1 LVSYYH
7 RYPALKCWAIFN
19 RPLRGRSI
27 LDADMGTQT
36 KSFKVGSATF
46 GDGRLTII
54 AGPCVIESEE
64 HAMMMARECAQ
75 RARDAGLD
83 FVFKSSFDKA
93 NRSSIKSFRGVGM
106 EAGLDILRRIKA
118 ELGVP
123 VVTDIHDPAQVG
135 VVAEVADIL
144 QIPAFLCRQTDLI
157 LAAAGSGRA
166 VNIKKGQ
173 FLAPE
178 DARNIVEKAQAAG
191 CEKLMLTERGVSF
204 GYNNLVVDMRSFP
217 IMSEFGVPVVFD
229 VTHSLQLPGGLGNA
243 TGGLSQYIEPL
254 ARAGVACG
262 VDAVFMEVHDA
273 PERAPSDGPNMLP
286 LARMGPLLENL
297 RDIHGL
303 VRGMPKTEMPLSR
316 EART

>member
-1 LVSYYH
+1 MQTDS
-7 RYPALKCWAIFN
+7 
-19 RPLRGRSI
+19 
-27 LDADMGTQT
+27 QT
-36 KSFKVGSATF
+36 KSFQVGSATF

-64 HAMMMARECAQ
+64 HAMMMARQCAQ

-83 FVFKSSFDKA
+83 FVFKTSFDKA
-93 NRSSIKSFRGVGM
+93 NRSSIKSFRGIGM
-106 EAGLDILRRIKA
+106 DAGLEILRHIKS
-118 ELGVP
+118 EVGVP
-123 VVTDIHDPAQVG
+123 VVTDIHDAAQVDA
-135 VVAEVADIL
+135 VAAVADIL

-157 LAAAGSGRA
+157 LAAARSGRA

-178 DARNIVEKAQAAG
+178 DARNIVEKAQGAG
-191 CEKLMLTERGVSF
+191 CERLMLTERGVSF

-217 IMSEFGVPVVFD
+217 IMSEFGVPIVFD

-273 PERAPSDGPNMLP
+273 PQRAPSDGPNMLP
-286 LARMGPLLENL
+286 LARMGPLLESL

-303 VRGMPKTEMPLSR
+303 VGERVMH
-316 EART
+316 

>member
-1 LVSYYH
+1 MQT
-7 RYPALKCWAIFN
+7 A
-19 RPLRGRSI
+19 
-27 LDADMGTQT
+27 T
-36 KSFKVGSATF
+36 KSFQVGSATF
-46 GDGRLTII
+46 GDGRLTVI
-54 AGPCVIESEE
+54 AGPCVIESEA
-64 HAMMMARECAQ
+64 HAQMMARECAQ

-83 FVFKSSFDKA
+83 FVFKTSFDKA
-93 NRSSIKSFRGVGM
+93 NRSSIKSFRGIGM
-106 EAGLDILRRIKA
+106 DAGLEILSAIKK
-118 ELGVP
+118 EVGVP
-123 VVTDIHDPAQVG
+123 VVTDIHEISQVEQ
-135 VVAEVADIL
+135 VAEVADVL

-157 LAAAGSGRA
+157 TEAAKSGRA

-191 CEKLMLTERGVSF
+191 CDRLMITERGVSF

-217 IMSEFGVPVVFD
+217 IMSGFGVPVVFD
-229 VTHSLQLPGGLGNA
+229 VTHSLQLPGGLGHA

-286 LARMGPLLENL
+286 LSRMADLLKML
-297 RDIHGL
+297 RDVHQL
-303 VRGMPKTEMPLSR
+303 VNQSAVV
-316 EART
+316 ARSVPGAVATG

>member
-1 LVSYYH
+1 MST
-7 RYPALKCWAIFN
+7 AK
-19 RPLRGRSI
+19 
-27 LDADMGTQT
+27 
-36 KSFKVGSATF
+36 KSFQVGAATF
-46 GDGRLTII
+46 GDGRLAVI

-64 HAMMMARECAQ
+64 HAMMMARECQQ

-93 NRSSIKSFRGVGM
+93 NRSSVKSFRGLGM
-106 EAGLDILRRIKA
+106 KDGLEILATIKK

-123 VVTDIHDPAQVG
+123 VLTDVHDVAQIEAT
-135 VVAEVADIL
+135 AEVVDVL

-157 LAAAGSGRA
+157 VAAAKSGRV

-178 DARNIVEKAQAAG
+178 DARNIVEKARSAG
-191 CEKLMLTERGVSF
+191 SDRVMLTERGVSF

-217 IMSEFGVPVVFD
+217 IMSEFGVPIVFD
-229 VTHSLQLPGGLGNA
+229 VTHSLQLPGGLGHA

-286 LARMGPLLENL
+286 LERMGPLLKSL
-297 RDIHGL
+297 RDIHVL
-303 VRGMPKTEMPLSR
+303 ISR
-316 EART
+316 ASK

>member
-1 LVSYYH
+1 MATS
-7 RYPALKCWAIFN
+7 K
-19 RPLRGRSI
+19 
-27 LDADMGTQT
+27 T
-36 KSFKVGSATF
+36 SFQVGPTTF

-64 HAMMMARECAQ
+64 HAMMMARACAD
-75 RARDAGLD
+75 RARSAGLD
-83 FVFKSSFDKA
+83 FVFKTSFDKA
-93 NRSSIKSFRGVGM
+93 NRSSIKSFRGVGV
-106 EAGLDILRRIKA
+106 EAGLEILRHIKS
-118 ELGVP
+118 EIGVP
-123 VVTDIHDPAQVG
+123 VITDIHDVAQVEA
-135 VVAEVADIL
+135 VAEVADIL

-157 LAAAGSGRA
+157 LEAARSGRA

-191 CEKLMLTERGVSF
+191 CERLMLTERGVSF

-217 IMSEFGVPVVFD
+217 IMSNFGVPIVFD

-262 VDAVFMEVHDA
+262 VDAVFMEVHEA

-286 LARMGPLLENL
+286 LERMGPLLESL
-297 RDIHGL
+297 RAIHGL
-303 VRGMPKTEMPLSR
+303 VSNMETPTTQLSR
-316 EART
+316 EAKS

>member
-1 LVSYYH
+1 
-7 RYPALKCWAIFN
+7 
-19 RPLRGRSI
+19 
-27 LDADMGTQT
+27 MGTASQT
-36 KSFKVGSATF
+36 KSFQVGSATF

-54 AGPCVIESEE
+54 AGPCVIESEA
-64 HAMMMARECAQ
+64 HAMMMAGECAQ
-75 RARDAGLD
+75 RARHAGLD
-83 FVFKSSFDKA
+83 FVFKTSFDKA
-93 NRSSIKSFRGVGM
+93 NRSSIKSFRGVGI
-106 EAGLDILRRIKA
+106 EAGLEILRRIKS
-118 ELGVP
+118 EMGVP
-123 VVTDIHDPAQVG
+123 VVTDIHDPAQVDA
-135 VVAEVADIL
+135 VAEVADIL

-157 LAAAGSGRA
+157 FAAARSGRA

-191 CEKLMLTERGVSF
+191 CERLMLTERGASF

-217 IMSEFGVPVVFD
+217 IMSQFGVPIVFD

-286 LARMGPLLENL
+286 LARMGPLLESL
-297 RDIHGL
+297 RDIHAL
-303 VRGMPKTEMPLSR
+303 VRERANRAAS
-316 EART
+316 

>member
-1 LVSYYH
+1 MQTDS
-7 RYPALKCWAIFN
+7 
-19 RPLRGRSI
+19 
-27 LDADMGTQT
+27 QT
-36 KSFKVGSATF
+36 KSFKVGAATF

-106 EAGLDILRRIKA
+106 DAGLEILRHIKT
-118 ELGVP
+118 EVGVP
-123 VVTDIHDPAQVG
+123 VVTDIHDPAQVES
-135 VVAEVADIL
+135 VAEVADML

-157 LAAAGSGRA
+157 LAAARSGRA

-191 CEKLMLTERGVSF
+191 CERLMLTERGVSF

-217 IMSEFGVPVVFD
+217 IMGEFGVPIVFD

-286 LARMGPLLENL
+286 LARLGGLLENL
-297 RDIHGL
+297 RDIQAL
-303 VRGMPKTEMPLSR
+303 VNNMGSAPRSR
-316 EART
+316 EARRQQEV

>member
-1 LVSYYH
+1 MENNS
-7 RYPALKCWAIFN
+7 
-19 RPLRGRSI
+19 
-27 LDADMGTQT
+27 QT
-36 KSFKVGSATF
+36 RSFKVGAATF

-54 AGPCVIESEE
+54 AGPCVIESEA

-75 RARDAGLD
+75 RARESGLD
-83 FVFKSSFDKA
+83 FVFKTSFDKA
-93 NRSSIKSFRGVGM
+93 NRSSIKSFRGIGM
-106 EAGLDILRRIKA
+106 EAGLEILRHVKS

-123 VVTDIHDPAQVG
+123 VVTDIHDAGQVDA
-135 VVAEVADIL
+135 VAEVADIL

-157 LAAAGSGRA
+157 LAAARSGRA

-178 DARNIVEKAQAAG
+178 DARNIVEKAHGAG
-191 CEKLMLTERGVSF
+191 CERLMLTERGVSF

-217 IMSEFGVPVVFD
+217 IMSEFGVPIVFD

-286 LARMGPLLENL
+286 LARMGALLESL
-297 RDIHGL
+297 RDIHAL
-303 VRGMPKTEMPLSR
+303 VRDKPALRK
-316 EART
+316 EANS

>member
-1 LVSYYH
+1 
-7 RYPALKCWAIFN
+7 
-19 RPLRGRSI
+19 
-27 LDADMGTQT
+27 MT
-36 KSFKVGSATF
+36 KSFQVGPTTF

-54 AGPCVIESEE
+54 AGPCVIESEA
-64 HAMMMARECAQ
+64 HATMMARECAK

-93 NRSSIKSFRGVGM
+93 NRSSVKSFRGLGM
-106 EAGLDILRRIKA
+106 AAGLQILKAIK
-118 ELGVP
+118 EEIGTP
-123 VVTDIHDPAQVG
+123 VLTDVHEISQVAQ
-135 VVAEVADIL
+135 VAEVADVL

-157 LAAAGSGRA
+157 NEAAASGRA

-178 DARNIVEKAQAAG
+178 DAKNIVEKAQAAG
-191 CEKLMLTERGVSF
+191 CERLMLTERGVSF
-204 GYNNLVVDMRSFP
+204 GYNNLVVDMKAFP
-217 IMSEFGVPVVFD
+217 IMRQFGVPIVFD
-229 VTHSLQLPGGLGNA
+229 VTHSLQLPGGLGHA

-286 LARMGPLLENL
+286 LARMGALLESL
-297 RDIHGL
+297 RDVHEL
-303 VRGMPKTEMPLSR
+303 
-316 EART
+316 ARRFANQNQK

>member
-1 LVSYYH
+1 MQTGSE
-7 RYPALKCWAIFN
+7 
-19 RPLRGRSI
+19 
-27 LDADMGTQT
+27 T
-36 KSFKVGSATF
+36 KSFQVGSATF

-83 FVFKSSFDKA
+83 FVFKTSFDKA

-106 EAGLDILRRIKA
+106 EAGLEILRHIKS
-118 ELGVP
+118 EVGVP
-123 VVTDIHDPAQVG
+123 VVTDIHDPAQVDA
-135 VVAEVADIL
+135 VAEVADIL

-157 LAAAGSGRA
+157 LAAARSGRA

-191 CEKLMLTERGVSF
+191 CERLMLTERGVSF

-217 IMSEFGVPVVFD
+217 IMSEFGVPIVFD

-286 LARMGPLLENL
+286 LARMGVLLENL
-297 RDIHGL
+297 RDIQAL
-303 VRGMPKTEMPLSR
+303 VTKMGQATRSK
-316 EART
+316 EASS